1 MLSDGRFVVSY
12 QSDYFGSATD
22 TDPIFA
28 IFNPNGIASLGY
40 RDAFN
45 AGGHQRLPAVAERLN
60 GGLGVVFQ
68 NDRHANGTVD
78 ANGPNITYVPVSAAG
93 GLLSPIGVADFN
105 SGSGHDALQNAA
117 IATLS
122 SGRQVVAFERVW
134 TADVDHDVF
143 LNVVNAAGTATQF
156 SIANP
161 LDVQA
166 NASWQANPAVSAI
179 GNQALVVFEDGTGT
193 TTSSANIRGRFFDG
207 TSNTLG
213 AAFTIANHTARLRTA
228 DVAAIDDHRY
238 AIVYGNQ
245 NDVWAKIY
253 DATTG
258 TLSPEVQVDAAGG
271 FALNPAVAR
280 LPGDRFVV
288 TWAEWNGADYDARAR
303 LFDSTGAPMGS
314 NFIVTSLTNNSQFTP
329 DVAVS
334 GHEVFFSW
342 TDFAARPE
350 DSAAPGVRGR
360 VFHAGTASESPHWM
374 ASVDVGPHPGG
385 WATSGIGDFNKDG
398 SSDLAWYNPS
408 TNGIDIWKLSHG
420 HWAGSTDVGSH
431 PAGHQP
437 AGFGDFNHD
446 GTTDI
451 AWYNPTTS
459 NIDIWKIADGGW
471 AGSSDVGLHPS
482 GYQPALTGDFNG
494 DGTSDIAW
502 YNPTTTNVDIWLIN
516 NALWAGSVDVGLHPA
531 GYQPVLSGDF
541 NGDGTS
547 DIGWYNQ
554 ATGDVDIWMIS
565 NGHWAG
571 STSVGLHPA
580 GWQPLGAADFNLDG
594 TDDIAWYNPTTN
606 NIDIW
611 LVKNGLW
618 AGSSDIGS
626 HPAGWVAVGVGDFD
640 HNDVNDIMWRNTTSN
655 SIENW
660 LLASS

>member
-1 MLSDGRFVVSY
+1 M
-12 QSDYFGSATD
+12 
-22 TDPIFA
+22 
-28 IFNPNGIASLGY
+28 
-40 RDAFN
+40 
-45 AGGHQRLPAVAERLN
+45 
-60 GGLGVVFQ
+60 VFQ

-105 SGSGHDALQNAA
+105 AGSGHDALQNAA

-166 NASWQANPAVSAI
+166 NASWQANPAVAAI

-350 DSAAPGVRGR
+350 DSAAPGIRGR

-385 WATSGIGDFNKDG
+385 WLPSGIGDFNRRRQQRSRLVQSEHKWHRYLEAVPRTVGRQHGCRDASRRISAG
-398 SSDLAWYNPS
+398 RLRRLQSRRHQRYCSGTTRQPATSISGRLPMANGPAARCRHASGGLAAERSSAIS
-408 TNGIDIWKLSHG
+408 TATAPATSPGIIRRPRNVDIWQINNG
-420 HWAGSTDVGSH
+420 QWAGSVDVGSH
-431 PAGHQP
+431 PAG
-437 AGFGDFNHD
+437 
-446 GTTDI
+446 
-451 AWYNPTTS
+451 
-459 NIDIWKIADGGW
+459 
-471 AGSSDVGLHPS
+471 
-482 GYQPALTGDFNG
+482 
-494 DGTSDIAW
+494 
-502 YNPTTTNVDIWLIN
+502 
-516 NALWAGSVDVGLHPA
+516 
-531 GYQPVLSGDF
+531 YQPVAYGDF

-547 DIGWYNQ
+547 DIGWYN
-554 ATGDVDIWMIS
+554 ATTGDVDIWKIS
-565 NGHWAG
+565 NGQWAG
-571 STSVGLHPA
+571 SISVGSHPA

-594 TDDIAWYNPTTN
+594 TSDIVWYNPTTN

-611 LVKNGLW
+611 LINNGQW
-618 AGSSDIGS
+618 AGSFDIGS
-626 HPAGWVAVGVGDFD
+626 HPAGSVAVGVGDFD
-640 HNDVNDIMWRNTTSN
+640 HNDVSDIMWRNTTSN

-660 LLASS
+660 MLASS